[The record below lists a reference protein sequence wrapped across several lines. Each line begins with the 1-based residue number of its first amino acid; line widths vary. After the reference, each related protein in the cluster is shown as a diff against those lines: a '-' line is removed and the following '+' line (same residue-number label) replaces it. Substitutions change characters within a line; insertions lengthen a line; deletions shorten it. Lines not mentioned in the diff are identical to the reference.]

1 MDWTLALE
9 IFGIIG
15 GIATVL
21 AMFLGPMMWLGS
33 KIDNV
38 NNTLNSKMDNLSTEL
53 RNEMSEMRNEM
64 KDFHGRLCTLEER
77 YLQIITK
84 K

>member
-53 RNEMSEMRNEM
+53 RNEM